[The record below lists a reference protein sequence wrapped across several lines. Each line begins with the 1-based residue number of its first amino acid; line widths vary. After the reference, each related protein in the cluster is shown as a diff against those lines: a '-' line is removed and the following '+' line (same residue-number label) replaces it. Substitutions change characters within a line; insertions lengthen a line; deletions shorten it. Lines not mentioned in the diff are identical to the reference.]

1 MTAWRA
7 SPKRRTDHVA
17 EAVTVPAFRASGARF
32 RDGYCTVHDRER
44 PQDMR
49 ELGRRGGLV
58 SPQTK
63 LRKAVDDDLREQA
76 RDVLSRALAGENV
89 DMQQLD
95 AARSLFSYR
104 ADQPPLSDPT
114 GGE

>member
-1 MTAWRA
+1 
-7 SPKRRTDHVA
+7 
-17 EAVTVPAFRASGARF
+17 
-32 RDGYCTVHDRER
+32 
-44 PQDMR
+44 
-49 ELGRRGGLV
+49 
-58 SPQTK
+58 
-63 LRKAVDDDLREQA
+63 LREQA